1 MNTNNT
7 DNKLT
12 TEPIPRLLKIIAL
25 PAMVGFFFNTMYN
38 VVDTWVAGQ
47 ISDEALAAL
56 SLTFPVFFII
66 IAVAMGIG
74 TGVTALIANELGAGR
89 TQKAQHYTSQAILF
103 GLIISIAL
111 TIIGY
116 ITSPT
121 LFKLLGAEDTYLASA
136 LLYMQ
141 TIFLGSIFLSMASI
155 LNGIL
160 NAVGDT
166 KSYRNVLVV
175 GFFINLILSPML
187 ALGWLGL
194 PALGVL
200 GIAIATIISNFLGF
214 IYLSHKVWQ
223 TNLVD
228 TSNIFTPN
236 KKYFI
241 DIATQGLPASFSM
254 MTIALGAFIITYF
267 VSQYGKEAV
276 AGYGTALRIEQI
288 ALIPAI
294 GINIAVLT
302 LIGQNNG
309 AQRFDRVKETIRY
322 GLKYILL
329 INTISAL
336 FILFGAHYLLK
347 IFTNAPEIIA
357 FGAEYLTIAALI
369 SWAYGII
376 FVTESVLRGLKRPI
390 FPMMIGIMRQL
401 ILPLPIFYLVT
412 FTFTLGIMGLWWSI
426 FAIVWLSAIISLL
439 YTYSILKKTN
449 N

>member
-1 MNTNNT
+1 MDTKNT
-7 DNKLT
+7 DSTLT
-12 TEPIPRLLKIIAL
+12 TEPIPKLLKIIAL

-47 ISDEALAAL
+47 ISNEALAAM

-74 TGVTALIANELGAGR
+74 TGVTALIANELGANR
-89 TQKAQHYTSQAILF
+89 IHMARHYTSQAILF

-111 TIIGY
+111 TVIGY

-121 LFKLLGAEDTYLASA
+121 LFKLLGAEGIYLTNA

-141 TIFLGSIFLSMASI
+141 TIFLGSIFFSMASI

-160 NAVGDT
+160 NAFGDT
-166 KSYRNVLVV
+166 KSYRNVLIV
-175 GFFINLILSPML
+175 GFFINLILSPIL
-187 ALGWLGL
+187 GLGWLGL

-223 TNLVD
+223 TKLVD
-228 TSNIFTPN
+228 TVNIFIPN
-236 KKYFI
+236 KKSFT
-241 DIATQGLPASFSM
+241 DISIQGLPASFSM

-267 VSQYGKEAV
+267 VGQHGENAV

-309 AQRFDRVKETIRY
+309 AKRFDRVKETIQY
-322 GLKYILL
+322 GLRYILL

-336 FILFGAHYLLK
+336 FIFFGAHYLLK
-347 IFTNAPEIIA
+347 IFTDAPDIIA
-357 FGAEYLTIAALI
+357 FGAEYLTVAALI

-376 FVTESVLRGLKRPI
+376 FVTESVLRGLKRPL
-390 FPMMIGIMRQL
+390 FPLIIGIMREL
-401 ILPLPIFYLVT
+401 ILPLPVFYLVT
-412 FTFTLGIMGLWWSI
+412 FTFALGIMGLWWSI
-426 FAIVWLSAIISLL
+426 FAIVWLSAIILLL

>member
-1 MNTNNT
+1 MKTENS
-7 DNKLT
+7 LI
-12 TEPIPRLLKIIAL
+12 TEPIPKLLKIIAL
-25 PAMVGFFFNTMYN
+25 PAMIGFFFNTMYN

-47 ISDEALAAL
+47 ISDEALASL

-66 IAVAMGIG
+66 IAVSMGIG
-74 TGVTALIANELGAGR
+74 TGVTAIIANELGAKR
-89 TQKAQHYTSQAILF
+89 LQTARHYTAQAILF
-103 GLIISIAL
+103 GVIISLIL

-116 ITSPT
+116 LASPS
-121 LFKLLGAEDTYLASA
+121 LFKLLGAEGTYLNTA

-141 TIFLGSIFLSMASI
+141 TIFLGSIFFSMASI

-175 GFFINLILSPML
+175 GFFINLILSPVL
-187 ALGWLGL
+187 GLGWLGL
-194 PALGVL
+194 PTLGVL
-200 GIAIATIISNFLGF
+200 GIAIATIISNLLGF
-214 IYLSHKVWQ
+214 IYLSYKVWQ
-223 TNLVD
+223 THLVD
-228 TSNIFTPN
+228 TSNIFIPN
-236 KKYFI
+236 KKSFA
-241 DIATQGLPASFSM
+241 DILVQGLPASFSM

-267 VSQYGKEAV
+267 VGQYGEDAI

-309 AQRFDRVKETIRY
+309 AKQFDRIKETIKY
-322 GLKYILL
+322 GLKYILF

-336 FILFGAHYLLK
+336 FIFFGAHYLLK
-347 IFTNAPEIIA
+347 IFTDAPNIIA
-357 FGAEYLTIAALI
+357 FGTEYLTIAALI

-376 FVTESVLRGLKRPI
+376 FITESVLRGLKRPI
-390 FPMMIGIMRQL
+390 FPMIIGMFRQL
-401 ILPLPIFYLVT
+401 ILPIPIFYLVT
-412 FTFTLGIMGLWWSI
+412 FIFTLGIISLWWSI

-439 YTYSILKKTN
+439 YTYLIIKRTDK
-449 N
+449 